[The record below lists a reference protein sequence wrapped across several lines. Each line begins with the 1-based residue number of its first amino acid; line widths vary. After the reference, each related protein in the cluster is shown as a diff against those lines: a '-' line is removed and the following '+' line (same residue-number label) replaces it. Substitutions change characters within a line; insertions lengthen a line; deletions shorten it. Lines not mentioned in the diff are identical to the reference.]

1 MSNIIFFGPPGAGK
15 GTQAKIIAKFLN
27 LPHISTGDVLRSKIK
42 QKDSLGLQVEKIIAN
57 GKLVSDDIL
66 NAIVSEKLLRTE
78 CSNGFILDGYPRS
91 ILQSNFLN
99 NFLDT
104 SSLSLDF
111 IFNINIDFEILKMRI
126 LKRSEEEK
134 RDDDNI
140 SVIEVRYNEYINST
154 KQVSD
159 KYKTESPDIFFDIE
173 GNDEID
179 KITIKIKKILKK
191 WLISAN
197 ICYFFTWLIPYKSC
211 IHPHSFFLDFI
222 MARISGVNIPTNK
235 KVHIALTYI
244 FGIGKK
250 IANDICVDASVD
262 TSKRVSELN
271 DEELN
276 KIRELIDN
284 SYSVEGDL
292 RRKVSLDIKRLNDLG
307 CYRGLRHRK
316 KLPVRG
322 QRTHTNARTRKGKA
336 VAIAGKKK
344 VTKG

>member
-191 WLISAN
+191 
-197 ICYFFTWLIPYKSC
+197 
-211 IHPHSFFLDFI
+211 
-222 MARISGVNIPTNK
+222 
-235 KVHIALTYI
+235 
-244 FGIGKK
+244 
-250 IANDICVDASVD
+250 
-262 TSKRVSELN
+262 
-271 DEELN
+271 
-276 KIRELIDN
+276 
-284 SYSVEGDL
+284 
-292 RRKVSLDIKRLNDLG
+292 
-307 CYRGLRHRK
+307 
-316 KLPVRG
+316 
-322 QRTHTNARTRKGKA
+322 
-336 VAIAGKKK
+336 
-344 VTKG
+344 